1 MVCIYCSGATRVTN
15 SRPQKRLMQVWRR
28 RHCKSCGA
36 IFTTTEAVELGTSLV
51 VRRTDGAVAPF
62 NRDKLFMS
70 IMRAVGHRQT
80 PLEDASA
87 LTATIIAKLRRSTTQ
102 AAVGPSDIVTVALA
116 TLKHFDT
123 AAAVQYGAYH
133 KG

>member
-1 MVCIYCSGATRVTN
+1 MVCIYCSGATRVAN

-36 IFTTTEAVELGTSLV
+36 IFTTTEAIELGTSLV
-51 VRRTDGAVAPF
+51 VRRTNGAVAPF